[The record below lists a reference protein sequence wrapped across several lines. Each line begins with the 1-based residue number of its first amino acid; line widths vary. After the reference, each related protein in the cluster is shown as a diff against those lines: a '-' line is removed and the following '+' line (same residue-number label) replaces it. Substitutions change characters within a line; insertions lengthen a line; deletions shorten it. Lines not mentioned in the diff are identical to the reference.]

1 MIWKNKTQ
9 YLMIMM
15 ASTLLKLEASTIRKT
30 LQLKAVMPLE
40 VKLFTSTLLDEDH
53 LLEHKGTSQLPF

>member
-1 MIWKNKTQ
+1 
-9 YLMIMM
+9 MIMM